1 MDPIDLA
8 QAAPFQL
15 GPLRVE
21 PALRQVSAAVSETLE
36 PRVMQVLVALARAEG
51 QVVSR
56 DELIRQCWDN
66 RIVGDDA
73 INRVIGRLRRLAA
86 ERGDGTFAI
95 ETVVKVG
102 YRLTGVAA
110 LPLTPA
116 PGAARI
122 LSGPTLDQA
131 ESATDPTM
139 QGTARTAP
147 RRGRWLAAG
156 GATLTLTLAAAVWVG
171 VHREPLDAPKRLVLA
186 PIAVGPGLPTHFADD
201 LRDAVAATLPPAS
214 FVVSRDSR
222 PDDGALRLTGHA
234 ERDGNGVILAV
245 ALRLPGNPEPAWTAQ
260 LTRPDARVA
269 PRDFAPQIAATID
282 CMAEGI
288 TLPAA
293 RQPLWTAVCTADD
306 GEPLGLIDRLR
317 AVVKAA
323 PDFVPGKIMLAET
336 LGEVGL
342 SDPGGVAAR
351 RAEGEPLARSVL
363 ATDPRNSA
371 AWNALAQLRPPL
383 DFAGREALFQKAIA
397 AHPTACGCEH
407 QTYSYL
413 LSMAGRGRDAERE
426 IRRTVDLAPNS
437 PFGRWRLAETIAVN
451 GAYGTAAT
459 MLGTLAAQW
468 PTMTYITALRYKT
481 ATFARDWPTAATM
494 LASEGDN
501 PSRRI
506 RADLIAALAAGDAA
520 RVAAAGEGMRQLVE
534 QPQYLRRSNVAA
546 LALAGMDDA
555 AVAAAGRM
563 VARTPGFLTVVFEP
577 PFARARATPAFATLA
592 TRLGLIAYWQK
603 SGHAPDFCLAA
614 APPALCA
621 RLPRGG

>member
-1 MDPIDLA
+1 M
-8 QAAPFQL
+8 
-15 GPLRVE
+15 
-21 PALRQVSAAVSETLE
+21 
-36 PRVMQVLVALARAEG
+36 
-51 QVVSR
+51 SR
-56 DELIRQCWDN
+56 
-66 RIVGDDA
+66 
-73 INRVIGRLRRLAA
+73 A
-86 ERGDGTFAI
+86 ERG
-95 ETVVKVG
+95 
-102 YRLTGVAA
+102 
-110 LPLTPA
+110 
-116 PGAARI
+116 
-122 LSGPTLDQA
+122 
-131 ESATDPTM
+131 
-139 QGTARTAP
+139 
-147 RRGRWLAAG
+147 
-156 GATLTLTLAAAVWVG
+156 LTLAVAAAVWVG
-171 VHREPLDAPKRLVLA
+171 VHREAPDAPKRLVLA
-186 PIAVGPGLPTHFADD
+186 PIAVGPGLPAHFADD
-201 LRDAVAATLPPAS
+201 LRDAIAATLPPAG
-214 FVVSRDSR
+214 FVVHRDR
-222 PDDGALRLTGHA
+222 RRDDGALELTGHA
-234 ERDGNGVILAV
+234 ERDGNGVTLAV

-282 CMAEGI
+282 CMAEGVG
-288 TLPAA
+288 LPAA

-323 PDFVPGKIMLAET
+323 PDFVPAKIELAET

-459 MLGTLAAQW
+459 MLGALAAQW

-481 ATFARDWPTAATM
+481 ATFARDWPTAAAM

-592 TRLGLIAYWQK
+592 TRLGLVAYWQK